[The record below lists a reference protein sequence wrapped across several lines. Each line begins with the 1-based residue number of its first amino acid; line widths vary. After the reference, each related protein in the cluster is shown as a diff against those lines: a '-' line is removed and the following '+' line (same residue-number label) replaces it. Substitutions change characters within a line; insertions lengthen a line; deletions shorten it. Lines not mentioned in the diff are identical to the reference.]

1 MNGRTL
7 DGRTPNGQA
16 LRPDADGLPAGA
28 GVARR
33 LWRARSLRFQ
43 VLAVFLAINALAAIG
58 AAALV
63 IANARR
69 ATNVEMAA
77 SLAIAARFVES
88 TVQRIS
94 AREGASASL
103 EQLPFHIGGLR
114 HVRIRIETAGGRS
127 LDVAPNADSRAE
139 GDDEAADPARDSAAA
154 QVPGW
159 FVRLVDIPPMVR
171 EIPIH
176 EGVTWLGRVII
187 SGESAD
193 EIAEVW
199 EDMSDLAVLAG
210 TVSLVI
216 LAALYLA
223 LGRLFAPLRDL
234 AAGFGAL
241 EAGDYR
247 HRLPPPR
254 VREFGALTRR
264 FNALAVTLQAARDDT
279 ARLNR
284 RLVTAQ
290 DDERRRVAADLHDEL
305 GPCLFGVRANL
316 DSIARLAADAGAGLR
331 ERLRDRAGDASAIVD
346 RMQTLNRRLLRSLR
360 PMALGHVPLCDLI
373 ADLVADFERSAPEHR
388 FTLEAGDRSRIHE
401 EGVGLTA
408 YRCAQ
413 EAITNAVRHAGASH
427 VRVRLEEFAGAEGP
441 WLRLSVEDDGVGFRP
456 DSAAGY
462 GLIGIEER
470 VAALGGRWRI
480 AAGTPGTRVEFE
492 IPAEAGGFDTATR
505 EPTT

>member
-1 MNGRTL
+1 MS
-7 DGRTPNGQA
+7 GQGFPTA
-16 LRPDADGLPAGA
+16 TGLRR
-28 GVARR
+28 GVSAARR

-43 VLAVFLAINALAAIG
+43 VLAVFVAINVLAAIG
-58 AAALV
+58 ASALV

-114 HVRIRIETAGGRS
+114 HVRIRIETATGRS
-127 LDVAPNADSRAE
+127 TEVAPNADSRAE
-139 GDDEAADPARDSAAA
+139 GDDETADPARDSAVA
-154 QVPGW
+154 QVPAW
-159 FVRLVDIPPMVR
+159 FVRLVDIPPMER

-176 EGVTWLGRVII
+176 EGVTRLGQVII
-187 SGESAD
+187 TGVSAD

-199 EDMSDLAVLAG
+199 EDMSDLAALAG
-210 TVSLVI
+210 AVNLVI

-264 FNALAVTLQAARDDT
+264 FNALAVTLQAAQDDT

-316 DSIARLAADAGAGLR
+316 DSIARLAAGTELR
-331 ERLRDRAGDASAIVD
+331 ERLRERAADASAIVD

-373 ADLVADFERSAPEHR
+373 ADLVADFERSAPDHR
-388 FTLEAGDRSRIHE
+388 FTLEAGDPGRVHE
-401 EGVGLTA
+401 EGVGLTV

-427 VRVRLEEFAGAEGP
+427 VAVRLEDIAGADGP
-441 WLRLSVEDDGVGFRP
+441 WLRLTVEDDGVGFRP
-456 DSAAGY
+456 DTAAGY
-462 GLIGIEER
+462 GLVGIEER

-492 IPAEAGGFDTATR
+492 LPAEAGPFDTASR
-505 EPTT
+505 ETTT